1 MDRLVGAGLSVAGM
15 GGLLV
20 EEGECAAPLPPGG
33 PGLAEEATPMRSF
46 PFGSAAFA
54 ILTLAV
60 LSGGWLALHP
70 IPKKTATLTLWT
82 FADTHYNFYKQAAPE
97 FERKNPGVKVDVQ
110 LVSGQAV
117 TSRLQAAFWAD
128 LDVPDLVEVEIS
140 SAGSF
145 FRGPLKDVGF
155 LDLTDR
161 IHKSG
166 LWDRMVR
173 ARFAPYTSRGR
184 IFGIPHDVHPVML
197 AYRRDIFE
205 REGVDAS
212 QIRTWDD
219 FIRVGRKLT
228 IPNKRYM
235 VEFNEGD
242 AASLEMC
249 LFQRGG
255 GYFNPKGDCIFDNE
269 TGVQT
274 MLWFVPLVAGPNKIG
289 NNLGGG
295 QILTRAVEDGYLLC
309 LVTPDWRS
317 KSYEKDIPR
326 VAGKMALMPLPAVT
340 PGGRRTSTWGGT
352 MLGITKR
359 CKNPDLAWKF
369 AMHLYLDEDGLGER
383 FRGTNILPALRSA
396 WKHPAF
402 QEPRPYWSGQRL
414 GALYASLAPQV
425 PFQYTSPLIVTAKA
439 KLGQAL
445 VSCVQYYNAHG
456 DQGFERYV
464 RTRLKQS
471 ADEVRKMIRRNPY

>member
-1 MDRLVGAGLSVAGM
+1 
-15 GGLLV
+15 
-20 EEGECAAPLPPGG
+20 
-33 PGLAEEATPMRSF
+33 MRSF
-46 PFGSAAFA
+46 PFGSAALS
-54 ILTLAV
+54 ILVLAAAAG
-60 LSGGWLALHP
+60 SWLLFHP
-70 IPKKTATLTLWT
+70 VRAKTATLTLWT
-82 FADTHYNFYKQAAPE
+82 FADTHYNHYRESIPE
-97 FERKNPGVKVDVQ
+97 FERKHPGVKVDLQ

-145 FRGPLKDVGF
+145 FRGPLEDVGF

-161 IHKSG
+161 IRRSD
-166 LWDRMVR
+166 LWEGMVQ

-184 IFGIPHDVHPVML
+184 IFGLPHDVHPVML

-205 REGVDAS
+205 KEGVDVS
-212 QIRTWDD
+212 RIRTWDD

-228 IPNKRYM
+228 IPNRRYM
-235 VEFNEGD
+235 IELNEGGVEN
-242 AASLEMC
+242 LEMC

-255 GYFNPKGDCIFDNE
+255 GYFDPNGECIFDNE
-269 TGVQT
+269 TAVQT
-274 MLWFVPLVAGPNKIG
+274 MLFYVPLVAGPNKIG

-309 LVTPDWRS
+309 LVAPDWRT
-317 KSYEKDIPR
+317 KGFEKDIPR
-326 VAGKMALMPLPAVT
+326 VAGKMALMPLPAVE

-359 CKNPDLAWKF
+359 CKNPDLAWEL
-369 AMHLYLDEDGLGER
+369 ALHLYLDKEGLGDR

-396 WKHPAF
+396 WNQPAF
-402 QEPRPYWSGQRL
+402 AEPRPYWSGQRL
-414 GALYASLAPQV
+414 GSLYAQLAPEV
-425 PFQYTSPLIVTAKA
+425 PYQYTSPFIVTAKA

-456 DQGFERYV
+456 DRGFEAFV
-464 RTRLKQS
+464 RRRLKRS
-471 ADEVRKMIRRNPY
+471 ADEVRRLVRRNPY